1 MKNLF
6 VTLVLVI
13 SSLSL
18 FSCTTDDS
26 DLAQEEVILTETEI
40 VIAGGTKQIRPGE

>member
-6 VTLVLVI
+6 VTLVLVV

-26 DLAQEEVILTETEI
+26 DLVQEEVIQTEVEI
-40 VIAGGTKQIRPGE
+40 VVAGGTKQIRPGE

>member
-6 VTLVLVI
+6 VIITIVV

-26 DLAQEEVILTETEI
+26 DLAQEEVIQTETEI
-40 VIAGGTKQIRPGE
+40 VVAGGTKQIRPGE